1 MFPPRANIPAG
12 TATSRPGFLG
22 RLRESVS
29 RSASWLGEWLPGGK
43 IDEALLESLE
53 ERLIQGDL
61 GVELAATLVA
71 GLRRRIDR
79 REVADTRALEAALR
93 SALLEILQPVTAP
106 LQIDAARR
114 PFVILGV
121 GVNGSGKTT
130 TLGKLAT
137 RLSGEGRRVMLAA
150 CDTFRAA
157 AVEQLATWAGRA
169 GLPLISQGTGAD
181 PAAVAHDAL
190 AAARAR
196 EMDVLLVDTAGRLH
210 TQSHL
215 MDELGKVVRVM
226 RKLDPT
232 APHEVLLVLDASQGQ
247 NALRQAEQFRSA
259 VGVTGVALT
268 KLDGTAKGG
277 VVVAVAHRLGVP
289 IRYVGIGEQAEDF
302 GDFDAETF
310 VDGLL
315 GRRGGPSP

>member
-1 MFPPRANIPAG
+1 MFPPRANLPAG
-12 TATSRPGFLG
+12 TTDRPAGFLG
-22 RLRESVS
+22 RLRASVS
-29 RSASWLGEWLPGGK
+29 RGASWFGEWLPGGK
-43 IDEALLESLE
+43 VDEALLESLE
-53 ERLIQGDL
+53 ERLIQGDV
-61 GVELAATLVA
+61 GVELASTLVA

-79 REVADTRALEAALR
+79 KEVTDTRALEAALR
-93 SALLEILQPVTAP
+93 GALLDILRPAAVP
-106 LQIDAARR
+106 LRLGSEHR
-114 PFVILGV
+114 PFVIMVV

-130 TLGKLAT
+130 TIGKLAT
-137 RLSGEGRRVMLAA
+137 RFAAEGRRVMLAA

-169 GLPLISQGTGAD
+169 SLPLIAQGTGAD

-190 AAARAR
+190 ASARAR
-196 EMDVLLVDTAGRLH
+196 EADVLLVDTAGRLH

-247 NALRQAEQFRSA
+247 NALRQAEQFGAA
-259 VGVTGVALT
+259 VGVTGLALT

-277 VVVAVAHRLGVP
+277 VVVAIAHRLGVP
-289 IRYVGIGEQAEDF
+289 IRYVGIGEQAGDF
-302 GDFDAETF
+302 GDFDAEAF

-315 GRRGGPSP
+315 NHRQGTAS

>member
-1 MFPPRANIPAG
+1 MFPPRANSPAPT
-12 TATSRPGFLG
+12 TASRSGFLG
-22 RLRESVS
+22 RLRHSIS
-29 RSASWLGEWLPGGK
+29 RGANWLGEWLPGGK

-61 GVELAATLVA
+61 GVELAAEMVT
-71 GLRRRIDR
+71 GLRKRIDR
-79 REVADTRALEAALR
+79 KEVADTTALEAALR
-93 SALLEILQPVTAP
+93 AALLEIIQPVAVP
-106 LQIDAARR
+106 LQCDRAHR
-114 PFVILGV
+114 PFVVMVV
-121 GVNGSGKTT
+121 GINGSGKTT
-130 TLGKLAT
+130 TLGKLAA
-137 RLSGEGRRVMLAA
+137 RLTGEGRRVMLAA

-157 AVEQLATWAGRA
+157 AVEQLATWAGRSD
-169 GLPLISQGTGAD
+169 LPLVSQGTGAD

-190 AAARAR
+190 ASARAR
-196 EMDVLLVDTAGRLH
+196 DMDVLLVDTAGRLH

-247 NALRQAEQFRSA
+247 NALRQAEQFRGA
-259 VGVTGVALT
+259 VGVTGLALT

-277 VVVAVAHRLGVP
+277 IVVAIAKRLGIP
-289 IRYVGIGEQAEDF
+289 IRYVGIGEQPEDF
-302 GDFDAETF
+302 GVFDAEAF

-315 GRRGGPSP
+315 GQRGSTPP